1 MTGMCGI
8 VNHTCVSVAGHHCLP
23 LPIVVL
29 AELHFPVGYV
39 KIAHLAVVVANLFV
53 NGVVAEQL
61 DSNYGDIR
69 IHKSKSVKIA
79 IEWQQKKMIL

>member
-8 VNHTCVSVAGHHCLP
+8 VNHTCVSVTGHHCLP
-23 LPIVVL
+23 LPIARLVDR
-29 AELHFPVGYV
+29 HFPVGYV

-61 DSNYGDIR
+61 VSNYGDIQT
-69 IHKSKSVKIA
+69 HKSKSVKIVT
-79 IEWQQKKMIL
+79 EWQQKKMIL